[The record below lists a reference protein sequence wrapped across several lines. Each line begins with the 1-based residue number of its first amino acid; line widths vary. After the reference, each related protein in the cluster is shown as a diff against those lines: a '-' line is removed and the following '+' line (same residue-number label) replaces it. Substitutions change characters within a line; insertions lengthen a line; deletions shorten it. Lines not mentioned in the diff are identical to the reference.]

1 MKITKIELKNF
12 RGFRHVEIDL
22 HKNLTLLVGINGA
35 GKTSCLDA
43 VVIFLSGLIAS
54 IQQKR
59 SNFKI
64 QEKDVRQ
71 GSKENCSLTIKTE
84 DPDFSALFVKEAP
97 FGPKLLVAGLKQ
109 PGYVDYL
116 NILIQQI
123 ADTSGNTN
131 IPVFAYYS
139 PQRTVLDVP
148 LRIRKKQEFQ
158 LLEAYESSLGSG
170 ANFRSFFEWFR
181 NREDFEN
188 EQKVQQLEKHPTE
201 PLFQDRQLQAV
212 RQAIEL
218 FMPGFTQLRVRRNPL
233 RMTVDKEGK
242 TFEINQ
248 LSEGEKV
255 TLAMVGDLARRFAI
269 ANPLREKPL
278 EGEGIVLIDEIEL
291 HLHPGW
297 QKDLTKKFQATF
309 PNCQFLVTT
318 HSPQTIGD
326 LPHDQ
331 IRILTR
337 NEQGEIQCETP
348 DQSLGLSTNEILDEL
363 MGVSPVE
370 SGISRKLKELNLEI
384 DQENWD
390 RADQLMKELL
400 EKTNGWIPELRK
412 AEALIGMLR
421 PE

>member
-71 GSKENCSLTIKTE
+71 GSKENCSLDFCTTAPI
-84 DPDFSALFVKEAP
+84 FSATFAKEAR
-97 FGPKLLVAGLKQ
+97 FGTKLLINAVMD
-109 PGYVDYL
+109 VDYVNYIK
-116 NILIQQI
+116 NITQEIS
-123 ADTSGNTN
+123 DSSGNTD

-139 PQRTVLDVP
+139 TQRTVIDVP

-158 LLEAYESSLGSG
+158 LLETYESSLGSG

-384 DQENWD
+384 DQENWE